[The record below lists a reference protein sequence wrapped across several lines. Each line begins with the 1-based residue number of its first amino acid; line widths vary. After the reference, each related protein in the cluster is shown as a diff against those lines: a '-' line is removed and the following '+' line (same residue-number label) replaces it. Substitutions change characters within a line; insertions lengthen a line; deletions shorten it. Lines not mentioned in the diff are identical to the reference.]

1 MIRVGLMGFGRIGR
15 NLFRLLYRRDDIRL
29 VAISDVAD
37 HAGLEYLLRYDT
49 LLGRFPDPVS
59 LKSEHLYAAGRRFKM
74 LSGAEPGDVDWGELG
89 VDTVIEA
96 TAQYRSTEYMR
107 AHLAAG
113 AKHVIL
119 CAPPTDEPDI
129 TVVMGVNDHELNADH
144 AIISNASA
152 TVHCAAPII
161 KILLRAFGIE
171 SLFLNT
177 VHAYTSAQ
185 RLADVPAD
193 ELRLSRAAIENIIPT
208 HTHAGRMLMKLFPEL
223 DGRVDSLAM
232 NVPVPNGSLVDMV
245 CFTRE
250 SVDVEAVNE
259 VVRTAVQADYAR
271 YVDYTTDPIVSSDVK
286 ASPYS
291 SIFDS
296 LATTALGNNVVKC
309 IAWYDNGWGYAHRAI
324 ELVERLANMRDASM
338 NEGDA

>member
-1 MIRVGLMGFGRIGR
+1 MGFGRIGR
-15 NLFRLLYRRDDIRL
+15 NLFRLLYRREDIRL

-59 LKSEHLYAAGRRFKM
+59 LKEDHLYAAGRRFKM
-74 LSGAEPGDVDWGELG
+74 LSGADPGDVDWDALG

-96 TAQYRSTEYMR
+96 TARYQSSDYLR

-113 AKHVIL
+113 AKRVVL

-129 TVVMGVNDHELNADH
+129 TVVMGVNDDALDPSHR
-144 AIISNASA
+144 IISNASG

-161 KILLRAFGIE
+161 KILMRAFGIE
-171 SLFLNT
+171 ALFIDT
-177 VHAYTSAQ
+177 VHAYTNAQ

-193 ELRLSRAAIENIIPT
+193 ELRMSRAAIENIIPT
-208 HTHAGRMLMKLFPEL
+208 HTNAGEMLMKLFPEL
-223 DGRVDSLAM
+223 GGKVSSLAM

-245 CFTRE
+245 VFTRE
-250 SVDVEAVNE
+250 AVDVTAVNE
-259 VVRTAVQADYAR
+259 VVRTAVQADYQR
-271 YVDYTTDPIVSSDVK
+271 YVEYGTDPIVSSDVQ
-286 ASPYS
+286 ANPHS

-296 LATTALGNNVVKC
+296 LATATLGDNVVKC
-309 IAWYDNGWGYAHRAI
+309 IAWYDNGWGYAHRAL
-324 ELVERLANMRDASM
+324 ELVERLASLEEEA
-338 NEGDA
+338 A